1 MRVLA
6 FKAFLLLYGM
16 VFGQDE
22 WLFLG
27 PGEGS
32 SQPAVISLPLGDET
46 CNLAIDRLPDLL
58 DREGATAALV
68 EGLVTVCN
76 KAKDHMTHCFSLDP
90 SLGTWNELI
99 EPLPL
104 PQPEHFGSQAI
115 SLPNGDMLIF
125 SYDTTYIYSIEHKTW
140 TEGPKMPI
148 PRADFC
154 AVPLNATHTF
164 LTGGENEFGWV
175 SDSYIFD
182 ASLNFHKVAAP
193 RQLRAAAGCALT
205 SLGLVVVAGGM
216 GPGGHDPDGRALDSV
231 ELYDVAADSW
241 IQESIVPSLPVGLGF
256 PASLVA
262 RIHGQ
267 EGDGGPIWEELL
279 FFGGYIDGS
288 GYTNK
293 IHSFRFGEGMDT
305 WTVEEVEMDE
315 TRGGNPSILITDPN
329 ILNC

>member
-1 MRVLA
+1 MGFPRNIPVMKVLA
-6 FKAFLLLYGM
+6 FKTCLLFYGL
-16 VFGQDE
+16 VLGQRPQE
-22 WLFLG
+22 PEERLFFG

-32 SQPAVISLPLGDET
+32 SQPAIISLPLNGHHVT
-46 CNLAIDRLPDLL
+46 ATIDPLPDLL

-76 KAKDHMTHCFSLDP
+76 TAKDHMTHCFSLDP
-90 SLGTWNELI
+90 TLGTWNELI

-140 TEGPKMPI
+140 TEGPKMPV
-148 PRADFC
+148 PRAEFC
-154 AVPLNATHTF
+154 AVPLNTTHT
-164 LTGGENEFGWV
+164 LITGGENDLGWV
-175 SDSYIFD
+175 SDTYILD
-182 ASLNFHKVAAP
+182 ASWNFHKVAAP
-193 RQLRAAAGCALT
+193 RQVRAAAGCALT

-305 WTVEEVEMDE
+305 WTVEE
-315 TRGGNPSILITDPN
+315 
-329 ILNC
+329 

>member
-1 MRVLA
+1 MGRRPAMRVLA

-104 PQPEHFGSQAI
+104 SGDDAIGSQAI
-115 SLPNGDMLIF
+115 SLPNGD
-125 SYDTTYIYSIEHKTW
+125 KTW
-140 TEGPKMPI
+140 VE
-148 PRADFC
+148 RE
-154 AVPLNATHTF
+154 AVGH
-164 LTGGENEFGWV
+164 
-175 SDSYIFD
+175 
-182 ASLNFHKVAAP
+182 
-193 RQLRAAAGCALT
+193 
-205 SLGLVVVAGGM
+205 VV
-216 GPGGHDPDGRALDSV
+216 
-231 ELYDVAADSW
+231 
-241 IQESIVPSLPVGLGF
+241 
-256 PASLVA
+256 
-262 RIHGQ
+262 
-267 EGDGGPIWEELL
+267 
-279 FFGGYIDGS
+279 
-288 GYTNK
+288 
-293 IHSFRFGEGMDT
+293 
-305 WTVEEVEMDE
+305 
-315 TRGGNPSILITDPN
+315 
-329 ILNC
+329 